1 MISVAKAD
9 AIMKKPHKY
18 IYFFGGNKTEGSA
31 DMRTLLGG
39 KGANLAEM
47 ASLNISVPP
56 GFTIST
62 EACTAFFKG
71 GNDFPPTL
79 WDEVITNLKDLE
91 SIMGKELG
99 GAADPLLV
107 SVRSGAP
114 ASMPGMMDTVLNL
127 GLNDKSALGLGLK
140 TGNEWFA
147 QDCYRRF
154 IAMFGNV
161 VQGIAGEEFEKII
174 HKVKTRRGVEHDVDL
189 STKDLQS
196 IIRQFKTVVKKNTGK
211 DFPTD
216 PLDQLRLA
224 IEAVFKSW
232 NTPRAITY
240 RRLNNIPSDW
250 GTAVNVQSMVFG
262 NMGDT
267 SATGVA
273 FTRNPAT
280 GENKFFGEYM
290 INAQGEDVVAGI
302 RTPNH
307 ISQLEEDMPESFKT
321 LNEVCQT
328 LEKHY
333 HDMQDIEFTIQENQ
347 LYLLQTRSG
356 KRTAPAAIK
365 IAVDMVSEGLISKHQ
380 AVGRVPADQI
390 DQIFHPML
398 KPNAKVKQ
406 LGHGL
411 GASPGAAVGK
421 VVFTPEHA
429 MLMAQEKEKVI
440 LVRMET
446 SPEDIH
452 GMSVAQAILTAKGG
466 MTSHAAVV
474 ARAMGKPCVSGCGEL
489 TVDLKRKKAV
499 LNGTTIKEGDFITLD
514 GTAGLVFKGQVE
526 LVQPKLTGS
535 FTQVMSWA
543 GKMRQLKVRANA
555 DTPHDAL
562 VAREFGAEGIG
573 LCRTE
578 HMFFEEDRIFWVRKM
593 ILSETEADREEALKK
608 LEPMQR
614 RDFTEIF
621 RAMEGLPV
629 NIRLL
634 DPPLHEFVPSVPAE
648 VKVLA
653 KAMKLSPGK
662 LTKKIDAMK
671 ELNPMLGLRGCRL
684 GIVYPSI
691 YRMQVQ
697 AIMEAA
703 CKLAKKKIKVL
714 PEIMIPLVS
723 TLSEFQVVRQHVDE
737 VAQAVI
743 EKMGVKVAY
752 KVGTMIEL
760 PRAAL
765 TADKIA
771 EEADFFSFGT
781 NDLTQTTFGLSR
793 DDAGSFLPEY
803 IEQDVLPQDPFV
815 SVDQE
820 GVGEL
825 VKIAIEKGRGVKESL
840 SLGVCGEHGGDP
852 LSIEFFH
859 KAGLDYVS
867 CSPYRVP
874 TALLACAQANG

>member
-1 MISVAKAD
+1 MTKT
-9 AIMKKPHKY
+9 PKY
-18 IYFFGGNKTEGSA
+18 IYFFGGGITEGSA
-31 DMRTLLGG
+31 EMRNLLGG

-56 GFTIST
+56 GFTITT
-62 EACTAFFKG
+62 EACSAYFDG
-71 GNDFPPTL
+71 GKKIPSSL
-79 WDEVITNLKDLE
+79 WDDVLSNLKTLE
-91 SIMGKELG
+91 TTMGKELG

-127 GLNDKSALGLGLK
+127 GLNDKTAQGLALK
-140 TGNEWFA
+140 TENEWFA
-147 QDCYRRF
+147 YDCYRRF

-161 VQGIAGEEFEKII
+161 VQGIAGEQFEKII
-174 HKVKTRRGVEHDVDL
+174 HRVKTKRNIEHDTDL
-189 STKDLQS
+189 STKDLQT
-196 IIRQFKTVVKKNTGK
+196 IIGQFKKVVKKNTGK
-211 DFPTD
+211 EFPND
-216 PLDQLRLA
+216 PLDQLRQT
-224 IEAVFKSW
+224 ISAVFNSW
-232 NTPRAITY
+232 HTPRAKTY
-240 RRLNNIPSDW
+240 RKLNNIPSEW
-250 GTAVNVQSMVFG
+250 GTGVNVQSMVYG
-262 NMGDT
+262 NMGDS

-273 FTRNPAT
+273 FTRNPST
-280 GENKFFGEYM
+280 GEKKFFGEYM
-290 INAQGEDVVAGI
+290 VNAQGEDVVAGI
-302 RTPNH
+302 RTPH
-307 ISQLEEDMPESFKT
+307 PISQLEQDMPASYKMLT
-321 LNEVCQT
+321 EVCQT

-333 HDMQDIEFTIQENQ
+333 HDMQDIEFTIQDNQ

-356 KRTAPAAIK
+356 KRTATAAIK
-365 IAVDMVSEGLISKHQ
+365 IAVDMVNEGLISKGQ
-380 AVGRVPADQI
+380 AVSRVPANQV
-390 DQIFHPML
+390 DQIFHPTINP
-398 KPNAKVKQ
+398 KAKVKV
-406 LGHGL
+406 LGQGL

-429 MLMAQEKEKVI
+429 MAMAQEKERAI

-474 ARAMGKPCVSGCGEL
+474 ARAMGKPCVSGLGDL
-489 TVDLKRKKAV
+489 TVDLKKKKAV
-499 LNGTTIKEGDFITLD
+499 LNGVTLKEGDSITLD
-514 GTAGLVFKGQVE
+514 GTSGEVFKGQVD
-526 LVQPKLTGS
+526 LMQPRLTGS
-535 FTQVMSWA
+535 FTQLMSWV
-543 GKMRQLKVRANA
+543 GKMRKLKVRANA

-578 HMFFEEDRIFWVRKM
+578 HMFFEEDRILWVRKM
-593 ILSETEADREEALKK
+593 ILAESEKDRDVALKK
-608 LEPMQR
+608 LEPIQR

-629 NIRLL
+629 TIRLL
-634 DPPLHEFVPSVPAE
+634 DPPLHEFVPHVPAE
-648 VKVLA
+648 VRVLA
-653 KAMKLSPGK
+653 KAMKISPAK
-662 LTKKIDAMK
+662 LTKKIDAMM

-684 GIVYPSI
+684 GIVHPSI
-691 YRMQVQ
+691 YQMQVQ

-703 CKLAKKKIKVL
+703 CKLAKKKVRVL

-723 TLSEFQVVRQHVDE
+723 TVSEFRLMRQHIDE
-737 VAQAVI
+737 VARSVI
-743 EKMGVKVAY
+743 EKNGVKLTY

-793 DDAGSFLPEY
+793 DDAGSFLPNY
-803 IEQDVLPQDPFV
+803 IEQEVLPQDPFV

-820 GVGEL
+820 GVGSL
-825 VKIAIEKGRGVKESL
+825 ITMAIEKGRGVNEKL
-840 SLGVCGEHGGDP
+840 SLGICGEHGGDP
-852 LSIEFFH
+852 ASIQFFH

-874 TALLACAQANG
+874 TALLACAQANI

>member
-1 MISVAKAD
+1 MTKT
-9 AIMKKPHKY
+9 PKY
-18 IYFFGGNKTEGSA
+18 IYFFGGDKTEGRA
-31 DMRTLLGG
+31 DMRDLLGG

-47 ASLNISVPP
+47 ASLNINVPP

-62 EACTAFFKG
+62 RACTAYFNG
-71 GNDFPPTL
+71 GDKFPPSL
-79 WDEVITNLKDLE
+79 WDEVMANLDTLE
-91 SIMGKELG
+91 KIMGKELG
-99 GAADPLLV
+99 GASDPLLV

-127 GLNDKSALGLGLK
+127 GLNDKAVHGLALK
-140 TGNEWFA
+140 TENERFA
-147 QDCYRRF
+147 FDCYRRF

-161 VQGIAGEEFEKII
+161 VQGISGEVFENIIQKIKNKRDI
-174 HKVKTRRGVEHDVDL
+174 EHDVDL
-189 STKDLQS
+189 STKDLKS
-196 IIRQFKTVVKKNTGK
+196 IIKQFKNAVKKNTGK
-211 DFPTD
+211 EFPTD
-216 PLDQLRLA
+216 PKDQLRLA
-224 IEAVFKSW
+224 IKAVFNSW
-232 NTPRAITY
+232 NTPRAKTY
-240 RRLNNIPSDW
+240 RKLNSIPPEW
-250 GTAVNVQSMVFG
+250 GTGVNVQSMVFG
-262 NMGDT
+262 NMGNT

-280 GENKFFGEYM
+280 GEKKFFGEYM
-290 INAQGEDVVAGI
+290 VNAQGEDVVAGI
-302 RTPNH
+302 RTPNP
-307 ISQLEEDMPESFKT
+307 ISKLEEDMPESYKT

-333 HDMQDIEFTIQENQ
+333 HDMQDIEFTIQDNQ
-347 LYLLQTRSG
+347 LFLLQTRSG
-356 KRTAPAAIK
+356 KRTAAAAIK
-365 IAVDMVSEGLISKHQ
+365 VAVDMVNEGLISKQ
-380 AVGRVPADQI
+380 EAVARVPANQI
-390 DQIFHPML
+390 DQIFHPMINPKSKAEL
-398 KPNAKVKQ
+398 
-406 LGHGL
+406 LGQGL

-421 VVFTPEHA
+421 IVFTPEHA
-429 MLMAQEKEKVI
+429 LALAEKKEKVI

-474 ARAMGKPCVSGCGEL
+474 ARAMGKPCVSGCGDL
-489 TVDLKRKKAV
+489 AVDIKKKQAI
-499 LNGTTIKEGDFITLD
+499 LNGTKLRGGDPITLD
-514 GTAGLVFKGQVE
+514 GTTGKVFNGKVD
-526 LVQPKLTGS
+526 LVQPQLTGS
-535 FTQVMSWA
+535 FASLMTWV
-543 GKMRQLKVRANA
+543 GKMRKLKVRANA

-578 HMFFEEDRIFWVRKM
+578 HMFFDEDRILWVRKM
-593 ILSETEADREEALKK
+593 ILSETEKERDEALKK
-608 LEPMQR
+608 LEPIQR

-621 RAMEGLPV
+621 RAMEGRPV
-629 NIRLL
+629 TIRLL

-648 VKVLA
+648 IKILA
-653 KAMKLSPGK
+653 KAMKISPSK

-703 CKLAKKKIKVL
+703 CKLTKKKLKVF

-723 TLSEFQVVRQHVDE
+723 TVSEFILMRQHVDE
-737 VAQAVI
+737 VALSVI
-743 EKMGVKVAY
+743 EKTGVKVNY

-760 PRAAL
+760 PRAAI

-771 EEADFFSFGT
+771 QEADFFSFGT
-781 NDLTQTTFGLSR
+781 NDLTQTAFGLSR

-803 IEQDVLPQDPFV
+803 MNQDVLSQDPFV
-815 SVDQE
+815 SVDKE
-820 GVGEL
+820 GVGFL
-825 VKIAIEKGRGVKESL
+825 VQMAIEKGRGVKENL
-840 SLGVCGEHGGDP
+840 SLGICGEHGGDP
-852 LSIEFFH
+852 ASIEFFH
-859 KAGLDYVS
+859 QAGLDYVS

-874 TALLACAQANG
+874 TAILACAQANI

>member
-1 MISVAKAD
+1 MIGK
-9 AIMKKPHKY
+9 KY
-18 IYFFGGNKTEGSA
+18 IYFFGGGKTEGSA
-31 DMRTLLGG
+31 DMRGLLGG

-47 ASLNISVPP
+47 ASLNINVPP

-62 EACTAFFKG
+62 EACTTYFQNK
-71 GNDFPPTL
+71 NKFPDTL
-79 WDEVITNLKDLE
+79 WDEVLSNLKHLE
-91 SIMGKELG
+91 SVMGKELG
-99 GAADPLLV
+99 SAQDPLLV

-127 GLNDKSALGLGLK
+127 GLNENSAKGLADK
-140 TGNEWFA
+140 TGNERFA
-147 QDCYRRF
+147 QDCFRRF

-161 VQGIAGEEFEKII
+161 VQGIPGEKFEAIL
-174 HKVKTRRGVEHDVDL
+174 HRVKTKCKVENDVDL
-189 STKDLQS
+189 NTTDLKS
-196 IIRQFKTVVKKNTGK
+196 IIKQFKTLVKKETGK
-211 DFPTD
+211 EFPSD
-216 PLDQLRLA
+216 PLDQLSLA

-232 NTPRAITY
+232 HTPRAITY
-240 RRLNNIPSDW
+240 RKLNNIPEEW
-250 GTAVNVQSMVFG
+250 GTGVNVQSMVFG

-280 GENKFFGEYM
+280 GEKKFYGEYM

-302 RTPNH
+302 RTPNP
-307 ISQLEEDMPESFKT
+307 IDQLEQDMPESFRA

-333 HDMQDIEFTIQENQ
+333 RDMQDIEFTIQENR

-356 KRTAPAAIK
+356 KRTAMAAIK
-365 IAVDMVSEGLISKHQ
+365 AASDMVNEGLISKQ
-380 AVGRVPADQI
+380 EAVQRVPANQI
-390 DQIFHPML
+390 DQIFHPTINP
-398 KPNAKVKQ
+398 KAKINVIGK
-406 LGHGL
+406 GL
-411 GASPGAAVGK
+411 GASPGAASGK

-429 MLMAQEKEKVI
+429 LELARDKKKVV

-452 GMSVAQAILTAKGG
+452 GMSVAQGILTAKGG

-489 TVDLKRKKAV
+489 TVDSKRKRAT
-499 LNGTTIKEGDFITLD
+499 LNGKTIKELDHITLD
-514 GTAGLVFKGQVE
+514 GTTGEVVLGKVD
-526 LVQPKLTGS
+526 LVQPRLTGY
-535 FTQVMSWA
+535 FTQLMGWA
-543 GKMRQLKVRANA
+543 GKMRRLKVRANA

-578 HMFFEEDRIFWVRKM
+578 HMFFDEDRILLVRKM
-593 ILSETEADREEALKK
+593 ILSETEQDREESLKK
-608 LEPMQR
+608 LEPIQR

-621 RAMEGLPV
+621 KVMEGLPV
-629 NIRLL
+629 TIRLL
-634 DPPLHEFVPSVPAE
+634 DPPLHEFVPHLPNE
-648 VKVLA
+648 IKTLA
-653 KAMKLSPGK
+653 KAMGISPAKLS
-662 LTKKIDAMK
+662 KKIDSMT

-691 YRMQVQ
+691 YRMQVT

-703 CKLAKKKIKVL
+703 CKLAKKKVKVL
-714 PEIMIPLVS
+714 PEIMIPLVG
-723 TLSEFQVVRQHVDE
+723 TLSEFHLVREHVDE
-737 VAQAVI
+737 VAQSII
-743 EKMGVKVAY
+743 EKNGIKVNY

-765 TADKIA
+765 TADEIA
-771 EEADFFSFGT
+771 READFFSFGT

-793 DDAGSFLPEY
+793 DDAGTFLPEY
-803 IEQDVLPQDPFV
+803 IEMDILKQDPFV
-815 SVDQE
+815 SVDQG
-820 GVGEL
+820 GVGLL
-825 VKIAIEKGRGVKESL
+825 VRMAAEKGRSVKEKL
-840 SLGVCGEHGGDP
+840 SLGICGEHGGDP
-852 LSIEFFH
+852 ASIEFFH
-859 KAGLDYVS
+859 QAGLDYVS

-874 TALLACAQANG
+874 TALLACAQANI

>member
-1 MISVAKAD
+1 MIGK
-9 AIMKKPHKY
+9 KY
-18 IYFFGGNKTEGSA
+18 IYFFGGGKTEGSA
-31 DMRTLLGG
+31 DMRGLLGG

-47 ASLNISVPP
+47 ASLNINVPP

-62 EACTAFFKG
+62 EACTTYFQNK
-71 GNDFPPTL
+71 NKFPDTL
-79 WDEVITNLKDLE
+79 WDEVLSNLKHLE
-91 SIMGKELG
+91 SVMGKELG
-99 GAADPLLV
+99 SAQDPLLV

-127 GLNDKSALGLGLK
+127 GLNENSAKGLADK
-140 TGNEWFA
+140 TGNERFA
-147 QDCYRRF
+147 QDCFRRF

-161 VQGIAGEEFEKII
+161 VQGIPGEKFEAIL
-174 HKVKTRRGVEHDVDL
+174 HRVKTKCKVENDVDL
-189 STKDLQS
+189 NTTDLKS
-196 IIRQFKTVVKKNTGK
+196 IIKQFKTLVKKETGK
-211 DFPTD
+211 EFPSD
-216 PLDQLRLA
+216 PLDQLSLA

-232 NTPRAITY
+232 HTPRAITY
-240 RRLNNIPSDW
+240 RKLNNIPEEW
-250 GTAVNVQSMVFG
+250 GTGVNVQSMVFG

-280 GENKFFGEYM
+280 GEKKFYGEYM

-302 RTPNH
+302 RTPNP
-307 ISQLEEDMPESFKT
+307 IDQLEQDMPESFRA

-333 HDMQDIEFTIQENQ
+333 RDMQDIEFTIQENR

-356 KRTAPAAIK
+356 KRTAMAAIK
-365 IAVDMVSEGLISKHQ
+365 AASDMVNEGLISKQ
-380 AVGRVPADQI
+380 EAVQRVPANQI
-390 DQIFHPML
+390 DQIFHPTINP
-398 KPNAKVKQ
+398 KAKINVIGK
-406 LGHGL
+406 GL
-411 GASPGAAVGK
+411 GASPGAASGK

-429 MLMAQEKEKVI
+429 LELARDKKKVV

-452 GMSVAQAILTAKGG
+452 GMSVAQGILTAKGG

-489 TVDLKRKKAV
+489 TVDSKRKRAT
-499 LNGTTIKEGDFITLD
+499 LNGTTIKELDHITLD
-514 GTAGLVFKGQVE
+514 GTTGEVVLGKVD
-526 LVQPKLTGS
+526 LVQPRLTGY
-535 FTQVMSWA
+535 FTQLMGWA
-543 GKMRQLKVRANA
+543 GKMRRLKVRANA

-578 HMFFEEDRIFWVRKM
+578 HMFFDEDRILLVRKM
-593 ILSETEADREEALKK
+593 ILSETEQDREESLKK
-608 LEPMQR
+608 LEPIQR

-621 RAMEGLPV
+621 KVMEGLPV
-629 NIRLL
+629 TIRLL
-634 DPPLHEFVPSVPAE
+634 DPPLHEFVPHLPNE
-648 VKVLA
+648 IKTLA
-653 KAMKLSPGK
+653 KAMGISPAKLS
-662 LTKKIDAMK
+662 KKIDSMT

-691 YRMQVQ
+691 YRMQVT

-703 CKLAKKKIKVL
+703 CKLAKKKVKVL
-714 PEIMIPLVS
+714 PEIMIPLVG
-723 TLSEFQVVRQHVDE
+723 TLSEFHLVREHVDE
-737 VAQAVI
+737 VAQSII
-743 EKMGVKVAY
+743 EKNGIKVNY

-765 TADKIA
+765 TADEIA
-771 EEADFFSFGT
+771 READFFSFGT

-793 DDAGSFLPEY
+793 DDAGTFLPEY
-803 IEQDVLPQDPFV
+803 IEMDILKQDPFV
-815 SVDQE
+815 SVDQG
-820 GVGEL
+820 GVGLL
-825 VKIAIEKGRGVKESL
+825 VRMAAEKGRSVKEKL
-840 SLGVCGEHGGDP
+840 SLGICGEHGGDP
-852 LSIEFFH
+852 ASIEFFH
-859 KAGLDYVS
+859 QAGLDYVS

-874 TALLACAQANG
+874 TALLACAQANI

>member
-1 MISVAKAD
+1 MKAN
-9 AIMKKPHKY
+9 KY
-18 IYFFGGNKTEGSA
+18 IYFFGGGKTEGSA
-31 DMRTLLGG
+31 DMRGLLGG

-47 ASLNISVPP
+47 ASLNINVPP

-62 EACTAFFKG
+62 EACTTYFQNK
-71 GNDFPPTL
+71 NKFPDSL
-79 WDEVITNLKDLE
+79 WDEVLSNLKFLE
-91 SIMGKELG
+91 SVMGKELG
-99 GAADPLLV
+99 SATDPLLV

-127 GLNDKSALGLGLK
+127 GLNEDSARGLAEK
-140 TGNEWFA
+140 TGNERFA

-161 VQGIAGEEFEKII
+161 VQGIPGEKFEAIL
-174 HKVKTRRGVEHDVDL
+174 HRAKTRRKVKDDVDL
-189 STKDLQS
+189 STPDLKA
-196 IIRQFKTVVKKNTGK
+196 IIKQFKTLVKKETGK
-211 DFPTD
+211 EFPTN
-216 PLDQLRLA
+216 PLDQLSLT

-232 NTPRAITY
+232 HTPRAITY
-240 RRLNNIPSDW
+240 RKLNNIPEEW
-250 GTAVNVQSMVFG
+250 GTGVNVQSMVFG

-273 FTRNPAT
+273 FTRNPST
-280 GENKFFGEYM
+280 GERKFYGEYM

-302 RTPNH
+302 RTPNP
-307 ISQLEEDMPESFKT
+307 INQLEQDMPESYRA

-333 HDMQDIEFTIQENQ
+333 RDMQDIEFTIQENR

-356 KRTAPAAIK
+356 KRTAMAAIK
-365 IAVDMVSEGLISKHQ
+365 VASDMVNEGLIGKQ
-380 AVGRVPADQI
+380 EAVQRVPANQI
-390 DQIFHPML
+390 DQIFHPTIDP
-398 KPNAKVKQ
+398 KAKIKVIGK
-406 LGHGL
+406 GL
-411 GASPGAAVGK
+411 GASPGAASGK

-429 MLMAQEKEKVI
+429 LVLARDKKKVV

-452 GMSVAQAILTAKGG
+452 GMSVAQGILTAKGG

-489 TVDLKRKKAV
+489 TVDAKRKRATI
-499 LNGTTIKEGDFITLD
+499 NGTTLKELDHITLD
-514 GTAGLVFKGQVE
+514 GTTGEVVLGKVD
-526 LVQPKLTGS
+526 LVQPRLTGF
-535 FTQVMSWA
+535 FTQLMSWA
-543 GKMRQLKVRANA
+543 GKMRRLKVRANA

-578 HMFFEEDRIFWVRKM
+578 HMFFDEDRILLVRKM
-593 ILSETEADREEALKK
+593 ILSETEKNREEALKK
-608 LEPMQR
+608 LEPIQR

-621 RAMEGLPV
+621 RVMEGLPV
-629 NIRLL
+629 TIRLL
-634 DPPLHEFVPSVPAE
+634 DPPLHEFVPHLPNE
-648 VKVLA
+648 IKTLA
-653 KAMKLSPGK
+653 KAMGLSPAK
-662 LTKKIDAMK
+662 LTKKIDSMT

-691 YRMQVQ
+691 YRMQVT

-703 CKLAKKKIKVL
+703 CKLAKKKIKVA

-723 TLSEFQVVRQHVDE
+723 TLSEFHHVRGHVDE
-737 VAQAVI
+737 VARAVI
-743 EKMGVKVAY
+743 ERNGVKVNY

-765 TADKIA
+765 TADEIA
-771 EEADFFSFGT
+771 TEADFFSFGT

-793 DDAGSFLPEY
+793 DDAGSFLPDYLERD
-803 IEQDVLPQDPFV
+803 ILAQDPFV
-815 SVDQE
+815 SVDQG
-820 GVGEL
+820 GVGLL
-825 VKIAIEKGRGVKESL
+825 VKMAIEKGRGVNEKL
-840 SLGVCGEHGGDP
+840 SVGICGEHGGDP
-852 LSIEFFH
+852 ASIEFFH

-874 TALLACAQANG
+874 TALLACAQANI

>member
-1 MISVAKAD
+1 MTKT
-9 AIMKKPHKY
+9 PKY
-18 IYFFGGNKTEGSA
+18 IYFFGGDKTEGSA
-31 DMRTLLGG
+31 EMRNLLGG

-62 EACTAFFKG
+62 EACTAYFKG
-71 GNDFPPTL
+71 GNAFPNTL
-79 WDEVITNLKDLE
+79 WNEIQSNLETLE
-91 SIMGKELG
+91 QVMGRELG
-99 GAADPLLV
+99 GASDPLLV

-127 GLNDKSALGLGLK
+127 GLNDKTAQGLALK
-140 TGNEWFA
+140 TENEWFA
-147 QDCYRRF
+147 LDCYRRF

-161 VQGIAGEEFEKII
+161 VQGIAGEQFEKII
-174 HKVKTRRGVEHDVDL
+174 HRIKTKRNIEHDVDL

-196 IIRQFKTVVKKNTGK
+196 IIGQFKTAVKKHTGK
-211 DFPTD
+211 EFPTE
-216 PLDQLRLA
+216 PQDQLRLT
-224 IEAVFKSW
+224 IEAVFNSW

-240 RRLNNIPSDW
+240 RRLNNIPAEW
-250 GTAVNVQSMVFG
+250 GTGVNVQSMVFG
-262 NMGDT
+262 NMGDS

-280 GENKFFGEYM
+280 GEKKFFGEYM

-302 RTPNH
+302 RTPNP
-307 ISQLEEDMPESFKT
+307 ISQLEEDMPESYKT

-365 IAVDMVSEGLISKHQ
+365 VAVEMVNEGLISKQQ
-380 AVGRVPADQI
+380 AVGRVPANQV
-390 DQIFHPML
+390 DQIFHPMIDP
-398 KPNAKVKQ
+398 KAKVKV
-406 LGHGL
+406 LGQGL

-429 MLMAQEKEKVI
+429 MALAQEKEKVI

-452 GMSVAQAILTAKGG
+452 GMSVAQAILTSKGG

-474 ARAMGKPCVSGCGEL
+474 ARAMGKPCVSGCGDL
-489 TVDLKRKKAV
+489 AVDLKKKKAV
-499 LNGTTIKEGDFITLD
+499 LNGTTIKEGDFISLD
-514 GTAGLVFKGQVE
+514 GSTGQVFKGQVE

-535 FTQVMSWA
+535 FSQIMSWA
-543 GKMRQLKVRANA
+543 GKMRKLKVRANA

-578 HMFFEEDRIFWVRKM
+578 HMFFDEDRILLVRKM
-593 ILSETEADREEALKK
+593 ILSENENDRAEALKK
-608 LEPMQR
+608 LEPHQR

-629 NIRLL
+629 TIRLL
-634 DPPLHEFVPSVPAE
+634 DPPLHEFVPSVASE
-648 VKVLA
+648 IKVLA
-653 KAMKLSPGK
+653 KAMKISPAK
-662 LTKKIDAMK
+662 LTKKIEAMK

-684 GIVYPSI
+684 GIVHPSI

-703 CKLAKKKIKVL
+703 CKLTKKKIKVL

-723 TLSEFQVVRQHVDE
+723 TVTEFNLVRQHIDE
-737 VAQAVI
+737 VAKSVI
-743 EKMGVKVAY
+743 EKNGVKVSY

-793 DDAGSFLPEY
+793 DDSGSFLPEY

-820 GVGEL
+820 GVGAL
-825 VKIAIEKGRGVKESL
+825 VKIAIEKGRGINEKL
-840 SLGVCGEHGGDP
+840 SLGICGEHGGDP
-852 LSIEFFH
+852 ASIEFFH

-874 TALLACAQANG
+874 TALLACAQANI

>member
-1 MISVAKAD
+1 MNKI
-9 AIMKKPHKY
+9 PKY
-18 IYFFGGNKTEGSA
+18 IYFFGSDKTEGRA
-31 DMRTLLGG
+31 DMRNLLGG

-47 ASLNISVPP
+47 ASLKINVPP

-62 EACTAFFKG
+62 SACTAYFKG
-71 GNDFPPTL
+71 GNKFPPTL
-79 WDEVITNLKDLE
+79 WDEVMVNLDTLE
-91 SIMGKELG
+91 KIMGKKLG

-127 GLNDKSALGLGLK
+127 GLNDKAVHGLAIK
-140 TGNEWFA
+140 TGNERFA
-147 QDCYRRF
+147 FDCYRRF

-161 VQGIAGEEFEKII
+161 VQGISGEVFETIIQKI
-174 HKVKTRRGVEHDVDL
+174 KNKRGIEHDVDL

-196 IIRQFKTVVKKNTGK
+196 IIKQFKNAVKKNTGK

-216 PLDQLRLA
+216 PKDQLRLA
-224 IEAVFKSW
+224 IKAVFNSW

-240 RRLNNIPSDW
+240 RKLNNIPPEW
-250 GTAVNVQSMVFG
+250 GTGVNVQSMVFG
-262 NMGDT
+262 NMGNT

-280 GENKFFGEYM
+280 GEKNFFGEYM

-302 RTPNH
+302 RTPNP
-307 ISQLEEDMPESFKT
+307 ISKLEEDMPESYKT

-333 HDMQDIEFTIQENQ
+333 HDMQDIEFTIEDNQ
-347 LYLLQTRSG
+347 LFLLQTRSG
-356 KRTAPAAIK
+356 KRTAASAIK
-365 IAVDMVSEGLISKHQ
+365 IAVDMVNEGLISKQ
-380 AVGRVPADQI
+380 EAVARVPANQI
-390 DQIFHPML
+390 DQIFHPMINP
-398 KPNAKVKQ
+398 KSKAKL
-406 LGHGL
+406 LGQGL

-421 VVFTPEHA
+421 IVFTPEHA
-429 MLMAQEKEKVI
+429 LAMAEQKEKVI

-452 GMSVAQAILTAKGG
+452 GMSAAQAILTSKGG

-474 ARAMGKPCVSGCGEL
+474 ARAMGKPCVSGCGDL
-489 TVDLKRKKAV
+489 TVDIKRKKAT
-499 LNGTTIKEGDFITLD
+499 LNGTKLQEGDPITLD
-514 GTAGLVFKGQVE
+514 GTTGQVFNGNVD

-535 FTQVMSWA
+535 FSSLMTWV
-543 GKMRQLKVRANA
+543 GKMRKLKVRANA

-578 HMFFEEDRIFWVRKM
+578 HMFFEEDRILWVRKM
-593 ILSETEADREEALKK
+593 ILSETEKERDEALKK
-608 LEPMQR
+608 LEPIQR

-629 NIRLL
+629 TIRLL

-648 VKVLA
+648 IKILA
-653 KAMKLSPGK
+653 KAMKISPSK
-662 LTKKIDAMK
+662 LTKKIEAMK

-703 CKLAKKKIKVL
+703 CKLTKKKIKVF

-723 TLSEFQVVRQHVDE
+723 AVSEFTLMRQHVDE
-737 VAQAVI
+737 VAQSVI
-743 EKMGVKVAY
+743 EKTGVKVPY

-760 PRAAL
+760 PRAAI

-781 NDLTQTTFGLSR
+781 NDLTQTAFGLSR
-793 DDAGSFLPEY
+793 DDAGSFLPDY
-803 IEQDVLPQDPFV
+803 LKQDVLPQDPFV

-820 GVGEL
+820 GVGSL
-825 VKIAIEKGRGVKESL
+825 VKLAIEKGRGVKEDL

-852 LSIEFFH
+852 VSIEFFH

-874 TALLACAQANG
+874 TAILACAQANI

>member
-1 MISVAKAD
+1 MTKT
-9 AIMKKPHKY
+9 PKY
-18 IYFFGGNKTEGSA
+18 IYFFGSNKTEGRA
-31 DMRTLLGG
+31 DMRELLGG

-47 ASLNISVPP
+47 ASLKINVPP

-62 EACTAFFKG
+62 QACTAYFQG
-71 GNDFPPTL
+71 GNKFPPSL
-79 WDEVITNLKDLE
+79 WDEVLSNLETLE
-91 SIMGKELG
+91 TIMGKELG
-99 GAADPLLV
+99 GASDPLLV

-127 GLNDKSALGLGLK
+127 GLNDKAVKGLALK

-147 QDCYRRF
+147 HDCYRRF

-161 VQGIAGEEFEKII
+161 VQGIPGDLFESII
-174 HKVKTRRGVEHDVDL
+174 QKVKNKGNIENDVDL
-189 STKDLQS
+189 SVKDLQS
-196 IIRQFKTVVKKNTGK
+196 IISQFKKAVKKNTGK
-211 DFPTD
+211 EFPTD
-216 PLDQLRLA
+216 PQKQLSLA
-224 IEAVFKSW
+224 IQAVFNSW
-232 NTPRAITY
+232 NTPRAKTY
-240 RRLNNIPSDW
+240 RRLNNIPTEW
-250 GTAVNVQSMVFG
+250 GTGVNVQSMVFG
-262 NMGDT
+262 NMGDS

-280 GENKFFGEYM
+280 GEKKFFGEYM

-302 RTPNH
+302 RTPNT
-307 ISQLEEDMPESFKT
+307 IFQLEEDMPESFKT

-333 HDMQDIEFTIQENQ
+333 HDMQDIEFTIQDNQ
-347 LYLLQTRSG
+347 LFLLQTRSG

-365 IAVDMVSEGLISKHQ
+365 MAVDMVNEGLISKQ
-380 AVGRVPADQI
+380 EAVARVPANQV
-390 DQIFHPML
+390 DQIFHPMI
-398 KPNAKVKQ
+398 KPKAKVKE
-406 LGHGL
+406 LGQGL

-429 MLMAQEKEKVI
+429 LALAQEKEKII

-452 GMSVAQAILTAKGG
+452 GMSVAQAILTSKGG

-474 ARAMGKPCVSGCGEL
+474 ARAMGKPCVSGCGDL
-489 TVDLKRKKAV
+489 AVDIKKKKAV
-499 LNGTTIKEGDFITLD
+499 LNGTTIKEGDYISLD
-514 GTAGLVFKGQVE
+514 GTTGQVFKGQVE

-535 FTQVMSWA
+535 FSQLMSWV
-543 GKMRQLKVRANA
+543 GKMRKLKVRANA

-578 HMFFEEDRIFWVRKM
+578 HMFFEEDRILWVRKM
-593 ILSETEADREEALKK
+593 ILSENEKDRAEALKK
-608 LEPMQR
+608 LEPIQR

-629 NIRLL
+629 TIRLL
-634 DPPLHEFVPSVPAE
+634 DPPLHEFVPSVQSE
-648 VKVLA
+648 IKVLA
-653 KAMKLSPGK
+653 RAMKISPSK
-662 LTKKIDAMK
+662 LNKKIEAMK

-723 TLSEFQVVRQHVDE
+723 TVNEFNLVRHHIDE
-737 VAQAVI
+737 VAQSVI
-743 EKMGVKVAY
+743 EKTGVKVPY

-765 TADKIA
+765 SADKIA
-771 EEADFFSFGT
+771 QKADFFSFGT

-803 IEQDVLPQDPFV
+803 IEQDVLQQDPFV

-820 GVGEL
+820 GVGAL
-825 VKIAIEKGRGVKESL
+825 VKMAIEKGRGANEKL

-852 LSIEFFH
+852 DSIEFFH

-874 TALLACAQANG
+874 TAILACAQANIKHVI